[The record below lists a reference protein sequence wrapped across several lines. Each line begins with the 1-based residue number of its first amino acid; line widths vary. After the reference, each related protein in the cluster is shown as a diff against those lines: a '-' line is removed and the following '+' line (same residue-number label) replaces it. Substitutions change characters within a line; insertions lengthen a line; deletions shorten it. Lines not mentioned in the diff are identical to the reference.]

1 MRRADAWAQRHA
13 TDPLLFRSKLL
24 LATAQHRPALLLAR
38 DARAE
43 GPRIEV
49 AEHDAVLFAAARR
62 GACALVAAAA
72 AAAAARAEHDQ
83 EQQAGLQP
91 AGGMNLKS

>member
-1 MRRADAWAQRHA
+1 MRRADGWAQRHA
-13 TDPLLFRSKLL
+13 ADPLLFRSKLL
-24 LATAQHRPALLLAR
+24 LATAQHRPALLLPR

-72 AAAAARAEHDQ
+72 AAAARAEHDQ